1 MTTPDKMIKKQ
12 KFAHHYSLTGDP
24 FEAAIYAGHTGT
36 AASIRTQ
43 GGRLKRD
50 KEVQELIQ
58 KEHDKR
64 IALYSKPLEDAGM
77 NAVETIERIT
87 HVARMGKTE
96 AIRLKALELM
106 ARSRALLTD
115 KFSVDTKLRDE
126 YKQITTKRFNEND
139 EEVEL
144 KIKKSTSDNGI

>member
-12 KFAHHYSLTGDP
+12 KFAHHYSLTGDSVA
-24 FEAAIYAGHTGT
+24 AAIYAGHKGT
-36 AASIRTQ
+36 VSSIRTL

-77 NAVETIERIT
+77 NGVETLERIT
-87 HVARMGKTE
+87 YIARHAKTE
-96 AIRLKALELM
+96 ATRLKALELM
-106 ARSRALLTD
+106 ARSKALLTD
-115 KFSVDTKLRDE
+115 KFSIDTKLRDE